1 MDSAVTCASMTGW
14 IDHAAGLVG
23 IRMRRLCR
31 VRRSRM
37 EKRPC
42 DRDKFEFSIL
52 LRNIDNVFKQSRSTF
67 VDWLAMALV
76 AGFCVP
82 VPVHPA

>member
-1 MDSAVTCASMTGW
+1 MTGW

-42 DRDKFEFSIL
+42 DRDKFGFSIL
-52 LRNIDNVFKQSRSTF
+52 LEILTMYLDK
-67 VDWLAMALV
+67 VDVPCGLACD
-76 AGFCVP
+76 GFWWWQGF
-82 VPVHPA
+82 AWA